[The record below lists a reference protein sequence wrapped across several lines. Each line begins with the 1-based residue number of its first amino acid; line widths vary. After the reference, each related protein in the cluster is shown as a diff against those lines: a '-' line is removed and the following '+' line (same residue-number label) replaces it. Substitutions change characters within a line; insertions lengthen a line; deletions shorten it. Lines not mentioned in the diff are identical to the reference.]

1 MATWEPGKFTPKHLY
16 QERRAFALVVASLSV
31 LTVMLLGAGAY
42 WVLRLQ
48 GEVAEVATPTEIAA
62 PRSVSP
68 RSVPE
73 TAERRDVPQFR
84 DGRARAATVESLSQ
98 PTAFSTIYILEFGRF
113 GNPSAAQAHARVVRS
128 RGYIARVADG
138 GTSYRVVGREF
149 RSQANAER
157 WKVIFEGIGLE
168 SRVSQQFVAQRTI
181 TVTKFAVNFGKFRQR
196 TAAET
201 RARFVRSR
209 GYLVNVARTGRGFH
223 VIGRGHLD
231 KTRAESWAS
240 LFREIGFEAS
250 VASIRESTQY
260 PVN

>member
-16 QERRAFALVVASLSV
+16 QERRAFGLVIGSLSV
-31 LTVMLLGAGAY
+31 LTLMLVGSGVY

-48 GEVAEVATPTEIAA
+48 REVAEAPVPTEISA
-62 PRSVSP
+62 PRP
-68 RSVPE
+68 APQ
-73 TAERRDVPQFR
+73 AAQRRPVEVPQAQDR
-84 DGRARAATVESLSQ
+84 RSHVATLQ
-98 PTAFSTIYILEFGRF
+98 PPPEPSAFAIIYFLEFGRF

-128 RGYIARVADG
+128 KGYIARVAEG

-149 RSQANAER
+149 RSQAIAER
-157 WKVIFEGIGLE
+157 WKVIFEGMGLQ
-168 SRVSQQFVAQRTI
+168 SRVSRHVVAQRTI

-223 VIGRGHLD
+223 VLGRGHLD

>member
-16 QERRAFALVVASLSV
+16 QERRAFGLVIASLSV
-31 LTVMLLGAGAY
+31 LTLMLMGSGVY

-48 GEVAEVATPTEIAA
+48 REVAEAPAPTEISTPRRAPQAA
-62 PRSVSP
+62 Q
-68 RSVPE
+68 
-73 TAERRDVPQFR
+73 RRPTEVPQAQDR
-84 DGRARAATVESLSQ
+84 RPRAASLRSAHE
-98 PTAFSTIYILEFGRF
+98 PSAFTNIYILEFGRF
-113 GNPSAAQAHARVVRS
+113 GNPSAAQAHARLVRS
-128 RGYIARVADG
+128 RGYIASVADS

-157 WKVIFEGIGLE
+157 WKGIFEGIGLQ
-168 SRVSQQFVAQRTI
+168 SRVSQQVVAQRTI
-181 TVTKFAVNFGKFRQR
+181 TVAKFAVNFGEFSQR

-223 VIGRGHLD
+223 VLGRGHLD

>member
-1 MATWEPGKFTPKHLY
+1 MATWEPGKFTPKHFY
-16 QERRAFALVVASLSV
+16 QERRAFGLVIASLSV
-31 LTVMLLGAGAY
+31 LTLMLVGSGVY

-48 GEVAEVATPTEIAA
+48 REVAEAPAPTEISTPRRAPQAA
-62 PRSVSP
+62 Q
-68 RSVPE
+68 
-73 TAERRDVPQFR
+73 RRPTEVPQAQDR
-84 DGRARAATVESLSQ
+84 RPRVATLQSPPEPS
-98 PTAFSTIYILEFGRF
+98 AFAIIYFLEFGRF
-113 GNPSAAQAHARVVRS
+113 GNSSAAQAHARVVRS
-128 RGYIARVADG
+128 KGYSARVADG
-138 GTSYRVVGREF
+138 GTSYQVVGREF

-168 SRVSQQFVAQRTI
+168 SRVSQQVVAQRTI

>member
-1 MATWEPGKFTPKHLY
+1 M
-16 QERRAFALVVASLSV
+16 LVGVG
-31 LTVMLLGAGAY
+31 TY
-42 WVLRLQ
+42 WALRLEN
-48 GEVAEVATPTEIAA
+48 EVAEAPALTEIAA

-68 RSVPE
+68 RSAPE
-73 TAERRDVPQFR
+73 TAERGDVPLL
-84 DGRARAATVESLSQ
+84 DAARVQDRRPGAAKVRSANEPS
-98 PTAFSTIYILEFGRF
+98 AFSTIYFLEFGRF
-113 GNPSAAQAHARVVRS
+113 SNPSAAQTHARLVRS
-128 RGYIARVADG
+128 KGHIARVADG
-138 GTSYRVVGREF
+138 GTSYQVVGREF

-168 SRVSQQFVAQRTI
+168 SRVSQQVVAQRTI

>member
-1 MATWEPGKFTPKHLY
+1 MATWEPGKFTPKY
-16 QERRAFALVVASLSV
+16 RSRERRAFALVISA
-31 LTVMLLGAGAY
+31 LTAVTLMLVGVGTY
-42 WVLRLQ
+42 WALRLED
-48 GEVAEVATPTEIAA
+48 EVAEAPAPTEISTPRGAPQAA
-62 PRSVSP
+62 Q
-68 RSVPE
+68 
-73 TAERRDVPQFR
+73 RRPIEVPQAQDR
-84 DGRARAATVESLSQ
+84 RSRVATLQTSPEPS
-98 PTAFSTIYILEFGRF
+98 AFAIIYLLEFGRF
-113 GNPSAAQAHARVVRS
+113 GNLPAAQAQARLVRS
-128 RGYIARVADG
+128 KGYMARVAEG

-157 WKVIFEGIGLE
+157 WKVIFEGIGLQ
-168 SRVSQQFVAQRTI
+168 SRVSQQVVAQRTI

-196 TAAET
+196 PAAET

-209 GYLVNVARTGRGFH
+209 GYVVNVARTGRGFH